1 MPGNWITR
9 AEASLKISSWENIAH
24 IISDR
29 AAIKKRHLY
38 SKKIKNK
45 RLIWKLRT
53 RQHGFVRGTCS
64 ILKLE
69 QNVGEDTIDQTQVL
83 QTWHCFA
90 QDGKGRFCGEIIE
103 QIWDI
108 KEFGSLKK
116 KKEAFEKKNC
126 KKYE

>member
-1 MPGNWITR
+1 M
-9 AEASLKISSWENIAH
+9 AH

-29 AAIKKRHLY
+29 AAIKKGTYLV
-38 SKKIKNK
+38 KKNEKKK
-45 RLIWKLRT
+45 RFILKLRT

-69 QNVGEDTIDQTQVL
+69 QNVGEDTIDQTEVL

-90 QDGKGRFCGEIIE
+90 QDGKARFCGEIIE

-108 KEFGSLKK
+108 
-116 KKEAFEKKNC
+116 
-126 KKYE
+126 